1 MENIFAHLL
10 VNVTSTPVG
19 DALAK
24 ESGFF
29 FFLRAKDSGFVV
41 TSNFVSKCKF
51 VKSGNLNSVEL

>member
-29 FFLRAKDSGFVV
+29 LGQKILV
-41 TSNFVSKCKF
+41 
-51 VKSGNLNSVEL
+51 LL

>member
-24 ESGFF
+24 ESGFVV
-29 FFLRAKDSGFVV
+29 KSKFV
-41 TSNFVSKCKF
+41 NKCKF
-51 VKSGNLNSVEL
+51 AKSGNLNPVY

>member
-24 ESGFF
+24 ESFF

>member
-1 MENIFAHLL
+1 MKNIFAHLL

-29 FFLRAKDSGFVV
+29 FRAKNRGFVV

>member
-1 MENIFAHLL
+1 MKNIFAHLL

-29 FFLRAKDSGFVV
+29 LGQKILV
-41 TSNFVSKCKF
+41 
-51 VKSGNLNSVEL
+51 LL

>member
-29 FFLRAKDSGFVV
+29 FLGQKILV
-41 TSNFVSKCKF
+41 
-51 VKSGNLNSVEL
+51 LL